1 MITGFQM
8 SKLQAAGDLYEAR
21 ERLANVK
28 SEVAVSLEDRLQLE
42 KLIEQIDRMFAT
54 LVPNKREGADEK

>member
-42 KLIEQIDRMFAT
+42 KLIDQIDRMFAT
-54 LVPNKREGADEK
+54 LVPNKREGVDEK